1 MVQAFGVFLS
11 LKASELECYQEVE
24 VGEPIEGG
32 DMGREQQVKEADVSK
47 CFVIW
52 LVSWNYI
59 VSSGLLPFLAVNFD
73 HKETTCGISEN
84 SLSSMQK

>member
-1 MVQAFGVFLS
+1 MILLSRVFNVVTMVQAFGVFLS

-47 CFVIW
+47 CFVI
-52 LVSWNYI
+52 
-59 VSSGLLPFLAVNFD
+59 
-73 HKETTCGISEN
+73 
-84 SLSSMQK
+84 